1 MEHVHIEDVDEWMG
15 PAALKQPLGRALG
28 ASDVAINY
36 YELLPSE
43 SFAFGYH
50 RHSDQEEIF
59 IVLSG
64 TVTFETDDGER
75 VVEEGSAIRF
85 EPGVFQQGVNEGT
98 ERVRALAIGAPQES
112 GETEIRR
119 DCPSCADRT
128 PQSIEPGD
136 DCLHTVCNVCETKT
150 GNFT

>member
-1 MEHVHIEDVDEWMG
+1 MEHVRIEDVDEWMG
-15 PAALKQPLGRALG
+15 PSDCKRPLGRALDTD
-28 ASDVAINY
+28 DVAINY

-64 TVTFETDDGER
+64 TVTFETEAGEQ
-75 VVEEGSAIRF
+75 VVGEDSAIRF
-85 EPGVFQQGVNEGT
+85 EPGVFQRGVNEGT
-98 ERVRALAIGAPQES
+98 DRVRALAIGAPQES
-112 GETEIRR
+112 GETEILR
-119 DCPSCADRT
+119 DCSSCADRT

-136 DCLHTVCNVCETKT
+136 DCLHTVCIECEATT
-150 GNFT
+150 GTFT